1 MEDTTLKKKDI
12 EELEK
17 LVKIAE
23 EQGNN
28 INLNLVY
35 MIIDSEKINFA
46 EVMKYFEN
54 RGITMI
60 EGDVEPDIT
69 AYSCEGER
77 IRPFDPSKISI
88 TMKPMTLDALI
99 KRIQNVWNL
108 IHRFKEKLDCGVKD
122 KKANCWSRFF
132 CEFLCR
138 HFILMLL
145 MRMSG

>member
-69 AYSCEGER
+69 AYSCEVE
-77 IRPFDPSKISI
+77 
-88 TMKPMTLDALI
+88 LI
-99 KRIQNVWNL
+99 
-108 IHRFKEKLDCGVKD
+108 
-122 KKANCWSRFF
+122 
-132 CEFLCR
+132 
-138 HFILMLL
+138 
-145 MRMSG
+145 

>member
-46 EVMKYFEN
+46 EVMKYLK
-54 RGITMI
+54 I
-60 EGDVEPDIT
+60 EE
-69 AYSCEGER
+69 
-77 IRPFDPSKISI
+77 
-88 TMKPMTLDALI
+88 L
-99 KRIQNVWNL
+99 Q
-108 IHRFKEKLDCGVKD
+108 
-122 KKANCWSRFF
+122 
-132 CEFLCR
+132 
-138 HFILMLL
+138 
-145 MRMSG
+145 

>member
-46 EVMKYFEN
+46 EVMNQILRHIHVKVN
-54 RGITMI
+54 G
-60 EGDVEPDIT
+60 
-69 AYSCEGER
+69 
-77 IRPFDPSKISI
+77 
-88 TMKPMTLDALI
+88 LDLLI
-99 KRIQNVWNL
+99 
-108 IHRFKEKLDCGVKD
+108 
-122 KKANCWSRFF
+122 
-132 CEFLCR
+132 
-138 HFILMLL
+138 LL
-145 MRMSG
+145 K